1 MRKVI
6 SKILMWLLLIWP
18 NVYLVWAYII
28 TKFDLNADDFGTFL
42 EGHMLLAILIFT
54 ANVVNVFA
62 YKNQGDLAVKWSL
75 WSMIIKIGYIPFFLS
90 MVVLCLVMGLGVVM
104 LPMYFFITI
113 PNTWMLASV
122 CLVVG
127 WIMLVVPSLYAVRSY
142 WTARK
147 EGWLSTMEALV
158 LSFLSFIFVADVIC
172 VIVGFIKIK
181 KKQKMQKIE
190 KSS

>member
-1 MRKVI
+1 MRKTI
-6 SKILMWLLLIWP
+6 SNILMGLLLIWP
-18 NVYLVWAYII
+18 NVYLVLAYVI
-28 TKFDLNADDFGTFL
+28 TKFDIKTDDVGVFL
-42 EGHMLLAILIFT
+42 EGHMLFAILIFV

-75 WSMIIKIGYIPFFLS
+75 WSMIIKIGYIPFFLG
-90 MVVLCLVMGLGVVM
+90 MVILCLVMGLGIVM

-113 PNTWMLASV
+113 PNTWMMASV

-127 WIMLVVPSLYAVRSY
+127 CIMLVVPSLYAVRAY

-147 EGWLSTMEALV
+147 EGLLSTMEALV
-158 LSFLSFIFVADVIC
+158 LSFLSFIFVTDVIC
-172 VIVGFIKIK
+172 AIVGFFKIK

-190 KSS
+190 KSC

>member
-6 SKILMWLLLIWP
+6 SNILMGLLLIWP
-18 NVYLVWAYII
+18 NVYLIWAYVI
-28 TKFDLNADDFGTFL
+28 TKFDLNTDDFGFFL
-42 EGHMLLAILIFT
+42 EGHMLLAILIFV
-54 ANVVNVFA
+54 ANVVNVFV

-122 CLVVG
+122 CIVVG
-127 WIMLVVPSLYAVRSY
+127 WIMLIVPSLYAVRAY

-147 EGWLSTMEALV
+147 QGWLSTMETLV
-158 LSFLSFIFVADVIC
+158 LSFLSFVFVADVIC
-172 VIVGFIKIK
+172 AIVAFIKIK

-190 KSS
+190 KSC